1 VSVRIRRWC
10 TIHHF
15 FHRDCADCL
24 DKDYAELERELAEAV
39 EKLARI
45 ESEACVCDQIRYP
58 LSQGC
63 IVHDK
68 QSVIARILKEG

>member
-1 VSVRIRRWC
+1 MSKQCCRPTSTGSDLFPTGEDRRARI
-10 TIHHF
+10 
-15 FHRDCADCL
+15 A
-24 DKDYAELERELAEAV
+24 ALERQLAEAR

-45 ESEACVCDQIRYP
+45 ELEACVCDQIRYP